1 MPKIWRTLIWLS
13 LVGAICL
20 TVAIVFAKT
29 DSTTPLQTGSRV
41 TRPNGRPRTMR
52 LQPQAAKLAQLL
64 GKRFAAEKKLRSV
77 LAGSLTI
84 DGITRQISITRQQ
97 LDDGEQVN
105 IHLSGSPAPLTW
117 SAETAAIANGA
128 RAVGVE
134 RELIERLVFDS
145 PDQFVLAQLRGA
157 SYFTV
162 AHQARQP
169 EATDAY
175 DGPLWDVIRVDDSP
189 SDETKRPE
197 SSWRLYYVN
206 LQTGLIDRVMYEL
219 RGEPVQAEFLNWT
232 DYEGERVPSHIVW
245 RKGTTAIMEFQLT
258 SFSQAETAS
267 NE

>member
-1 MPKIWRTLIWLS
+1 
-13 LVGAICL
+13 
-20 TVAIVFAKT
+20 
-29 DSTTPLQTGSRV
+29 
-41 TRPNGRPRTMR
+41 MR
-52 LQPQAAKLAQLL
+52 LQPQAAKLAQLV

-84 DGITRQISITRQQ
+84 DGVTRPTSVIRRQR
-97 LDDGEQVN
+97 DDGEEVN
-105 IHLSGSPAPLTW
+105 IHVDGSQAPLTW
-117 SAETAAIANGA
+117 SAETAAVANGA
-128 RAVGVE
+128 RALGVE

-145 PDQFVLAQLRGA
+145 PDQFILAQLRGA

-162 AHQARQP
+162 AHHARLP
-169 EATDAY
+169 EATDGY
-175 DGPLWDVIRVDDSP
+175 DGPLWDVVRVDDSLL
-189 SDETKRPE
+189 DEARRPE

-245 RKGTTAIMEFQLT
+245 RKGTTEVMEFQLT